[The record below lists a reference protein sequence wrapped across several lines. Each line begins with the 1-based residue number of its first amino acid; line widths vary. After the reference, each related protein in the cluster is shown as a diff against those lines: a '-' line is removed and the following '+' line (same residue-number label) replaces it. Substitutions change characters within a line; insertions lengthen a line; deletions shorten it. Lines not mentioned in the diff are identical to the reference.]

1 MEHEQSSRLQRAV
14 LQVIGVHLMRQP
26 VETEA
31 SWRGIFGPKARTHS
45 CPNDLLALPQE
56 MDNILGNGAARLLP
70 IVTETMREVKEKV
83 GLAQR

>member
-31 SWRGIFGPKARTHS
+31 SWRGIFGPNT
-45 CPNDLLALPQE
+45 LLPKRPPRP
-56 MDNILGNGAARLLP
+56 AARDGQHP
-70 IVTETMREVKEKV
+70 RR
-83 GLAQR
+83 QRRPPLTHRHRDDA

>member
-1 MEHEQSSRLQRAV
+1 MEHEQSSRPQRAV
-14 LQVIGVHLMRQP
+14 LQLIGVHLMRQP

-31 SWRGIFGPKARTHS
+31 SWRGILARTHS

-56 MDNILGNGAARLLP
+56 MDNILGDSAARLLP

-83 GLAQR
+83 GLR